1 MGLISHTP
9 VDPED
14 LINRFLLH
22 HRKDPAAIGK
32 PQADKLENPF
42 RPFGF
47 FGKGRP
53 VNREASPFG
62 YPAFQLVHNLKRLF
76 LGNTGRPVLAE
87 QLQRAFR
94 LRLKPY
100 VFMAQTAVPGLEKK
114 IEGYLESIWTDG
126 MAKAIEKI

>member
-1 MGLISHTP
+1 MGFIPHTT

-47 FGKGRP
+47 LGKGRP

-62 YPAFQLVHNLKRLF
+62 YPAFQLVLTLSAFSWETPAVRYWQNSSGSYASSSSNPHSEIGSL
-76 LGNTGRPVLAE
+76 LA
-87 QLQRAFR
+87 
-94 LRLKPY
+94 
-100 VFMAQTAVPGLEKK
+100 
-114 IEGYLESIWTDG
+114 
-126 MAKAIEKI
+126 